1 MYACES
7 TPSRIPIILKSLVV
21 DDNLITS
28 EILSKILTK
37 KFKHQVICIS
47 SSSEALNLLSQ
58 DIYDFIF
65 MDIDMPI
72 LSGIEMSIKIR
83 NSTTVMEKNREI
95 PIFAYTTK
103 EWEKEFSNASMNG
116 YIQKPTSYDK
126 VQTVIGKFRK
136 NINSISDF
144 NPRFEFS
151 DLPAFV

>member
-1 MYACES
+1 
-7 TPSRIPIILKSLVV
+7 
-21 DDNLITS
+21 
-28 EILSKILTK
+28 
-37 KFKHQVICIS
+37 
-47 SSSEALNLLSQ
+47 
-58 DIYDFIF
+58 
-65 MDIDMPI
+65 
-72 LSGIEMSIKIR
+72 
-83 NSTTVMEKNREI
+83 MEKNREI

-103 EWEKEFSNASMNG
+103 EWEKEFSNAGMNR